1 MPLPAGMFTVTPV
14 LHFLVNGDQNTKF
27 TSPDEES
34 DVKLWGGLTIS
45 WSQAFGAATASE

>member
-27 TSPDEES
+27 TSPGEES

-45 WSQAFGAATASE
+45 WSQALGAAR